1 MTNELET
8 LCDLYKNNRTDIITS
23 DSNVIEIQDKLFDDY
38 LVTISMN
45 RIEEF
50 YYIYLFIEKEKKII
64 FKGLL
69 KKSSDNLLKDYKE
82 IVLNMYDMKFDDF
95 ISNYYKILK
104 ENF

>member
-8 LCDLYKNNRTDIITS
+8 LCDLYKNNRLDIITS

-45 RIEEF
+45 KIKEF

-64 FKGLL
+64 FKG
-69 KKSSDNLLKDYKE
+69 LLKDYKE